1 MPKVE
6 VDEDEL
12 VRSRKLRDVVAKI
25 YSSPKAKLLL
35 QQAHKEVDPE
45 AQTPDLDAQKPI
57 DDAISGIKQE
67 LTSFINES
75 KKEKQEREEKERLD
89 ALNNQV
95 NSGLAALKRQRW
107 TEEGLKGV
115 RELMDKHGILDAEIA
130 ASYYEKLHPPAT
142 PAMPGGTG
150 AWNFLEMPAE
160 DDVDLK
166 KLIETKGESAP
177 LLDKMVRETLAE
189 MRGQPVRR

>member
-12 VRSRKLRDVVAKI
+12 VRDRKLRAVVAKI
-25 YSSPKAKLLL
+25 YSNPKAKLLL

-67 LTSFINES
+67 LTTFINET
-75 KKEKQEREEKERLD
+75 KKEKQEREERERLD
-89 ALNNQV
+89 ALNNRV
-95 NSGLAALKRQRW
+95 ASGMADLKRQGW
-107 TEEGLKGV
+107 TEDGLKGV
-115 RELMDKHGILDAEIA
+115 RELMDKHGILDPEIA
-130 ASYYEKLHPPAT
+130 ASHYEKLHPPPTPAT
-142 PAMPGGTG
+142 PGGNG
-150 AWNFLEMPAE
+150 AWNFMEMPSE

-166 KLIETKGESAP
+166 KLIETKGESTP

-189 MRGQPVRR
+189 TRGQPARR

>member
-12 VRSRKLRDVVAKI
+12 VRDRKLRAVVAKI
-25 YSSPKAKLLL
+25 YSNPKAKLLL

-57 DDAISGIKQE
+57 DDAISGMKQE
-67 LTSFINES
+67 LSNFIAET
-75 KKEKQEREEKERLD
+75 KKEKAEREDRERLES
-89 ALNNQV
+89 LNGRIT
-95 NSGLAALKRQRW
+95 SGLADLKRQGW
-107 TEEGLKGV
+107 TEQGIKGV
-115 RELMDKHGILDAEIA
+115 QELMEKYGIVDPEIA
-130 ASYYEKLHPPAT
+130 ASHYEKLHPPAT

-189 MRGQPVRR
+189 TRGQPVRR